1 MERNVNAH
9 QLAVGIWPTTTKIAL
24 WTMPQGARVGSSHV
38 LMAVASLKGGNV
50 TMIMTAGMAAMNWN
64 VYAV

>member
-1 MERNVNAH
+1 
-9 QLAVGIWPTTTKIAL
+9 
-24 WTMPQGARVGSSHV
+24 MPQGARMGSSHAS
-38 LMAVASLKGGNV
+38 MAVVSQKGGNV